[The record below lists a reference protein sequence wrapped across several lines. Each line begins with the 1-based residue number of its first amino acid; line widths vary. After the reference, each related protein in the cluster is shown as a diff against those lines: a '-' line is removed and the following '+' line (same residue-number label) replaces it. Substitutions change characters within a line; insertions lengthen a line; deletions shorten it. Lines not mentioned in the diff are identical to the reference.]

1 MTFSHSFSRTS
12 SNRRE
17 AAIAEIQKLIRV
29 HSLTREEL
37 VRLEPKRGSSPWER
51 QRRIA
56 FEHCRQM
63 VDFWDIAAS
72 ELRSRKGAVLDTHQK
87 SKAIPT
93 VQIKYRHPVNGATWD
108 GQGSQPDWLKQA
120 LLKEGYTVR
129 ELKNEHYV
137 DHSAEHATEVT
148 TEHTA
153 EHATEHAMKDQR
165 KSSTTWA

>member
-1 MTFSHSFSRTS
+1 MTFGRSSSRTP

-17 AAIAEIQKLIRV
+17 AAIAEIQRLVRE

-37 VRLEPKRGSSPWER
+37 VRLEPKGGSSPWER

-63 VDFWDIAAS
+63 VDFWNIAPS
-72 ELRSRKGAVLDTHQK
+72 ELRSRKGSLIDAKAKAVD
-87 SKAIPT
+87 S

-137 DHSAEHATEVT
+137 DHAVDHDTEHAG
-148 TEHTA
+148 
-153 EHATEHAMKDQR
+153 EHAMKDQS
-165 KSSTTWA
+165 KSSTTWVQ